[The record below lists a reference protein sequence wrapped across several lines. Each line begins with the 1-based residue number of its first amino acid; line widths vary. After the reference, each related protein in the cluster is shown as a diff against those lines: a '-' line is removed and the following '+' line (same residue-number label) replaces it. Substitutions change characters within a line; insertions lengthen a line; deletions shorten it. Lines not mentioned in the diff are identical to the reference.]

1 MQLPGGITYNGQQIY
16 DEAVME
22 IKELE
27 QRIIDLERR
36 FYPIENIMYEQY
48 EKEIELRKSKQI
60 ENEGYSYKV
69 QYTLDTDKGKKDIVV
84 EVKAYSVRQALF
96 ISNRDIVYPNMCK
109 LKESGKIK
117 WFKTIDKK
125 IVK

>member
-1 MQLPGGITYNGQQIY
+1 
-16 DEAVME
+16 ME
-22 IKELE
+22 NKIKELE

-84 EVKAYSVRQALF
+84 EVKAYSEKQALF

-109 LKESGKIK
+109 LKDSGKIK
-117 WFKTIDKK
+117 WFKTLDKK
-125 IVK
+125 VLVKS